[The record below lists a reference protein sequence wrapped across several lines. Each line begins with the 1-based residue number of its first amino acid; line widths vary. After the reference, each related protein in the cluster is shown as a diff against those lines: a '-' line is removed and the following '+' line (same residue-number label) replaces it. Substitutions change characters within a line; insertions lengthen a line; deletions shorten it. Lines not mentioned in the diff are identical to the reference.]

1 VPDRPG
7 TVAATPAGPPG
18 GRDEATRQDLTTLA
32 RGGLLNLV
40 GAVATGLFQFVLVLV
55 IARGLDTGGTGAFFE
70 AVALFLILS
79 AASALGADMGLSRMI
94 PRYRALRRVHDI
106 RRGIRIGVWPV
117 LAVGT
122 AAGLLVLA
130 WAPWLAR
137 VFAGEGDSR
146 QLEDFLRA
154 LAPFIPV
161 YALSLVVF
169 AATRG
174 FGTMRPSALVD
185 KVARPALQPL
195 LVLGVILTGGGSTL
209 IALAWAGPFLPALAA
224 GLLWLLVLVRRAE
237 RGRAA
242 DAEPARP
249 VAELVGEFWRF
260 TGPRGLA
267 VVFQTTSLWLSTLL
281 LGALRSTDEAGV
293 YAASTR
299 YLVAGTMLGVAVQ
312 QVMGPKLSELLAR
325 EQRHRAASVYQT
337 ASCWLVV
344 LNWPIYLTLVI
355 FGVPLL
361 ELFGSGFTDGQV
373 VLTILASTM
382 LLATAVGP
390 VDVVLLMGGRSSW
403 NLLNT
408 IAALT
413 ANLVLNLLLTPRL
426 GLAGAAIAFAASILL
441 NNLLPLAQVWRLL
454 GLHPF
459 GQGVRVAVAIAGL
472 CFGVLGVA
480 VRALLGPTTAGL
492 AVYALAGGGLYAAL
506 LWRFRDR
513 VEVDAL
519 RGLLRSR
526 IGRAAEQ
533 PPPHGGAR

>member
-7 TVAATPAGPPG
+7 AVAATPAGPPG

-32 RGGLLNLV
+32 RGGVLNLT

-55 IARGLDTGGTGAFFE
+55 IARGLDTAGTGAFFE

-79 AASALGADMGLSRMI
+79 AVSALGADMGLSRMI
-94 PRYRALRRVHDI
+94 PRYRALRRVRDI
-106 RRGIRIGVWPV
+106 RRSVRIGLWPV
-117 LAVGT
+117 LAVG
-122 AAGLLVLA
+122 AAVGLLVLA
-130 WAPWLAR
+130 LAPWLAR

-146 QLEDFLRA
+146 QLEDFLRT

-185 KVARPALQPL
+185 KIGRPALQPP
-195 LVLGVILTGGGSTL
+195 LVLGVILAGGGSTL

-237 RGRAA
+237 RRRAV

-260 TGPRGLA
+260 TGPRALA
-267 VVFQTTSLWLSTLL
+267 VIFQTTSLWLSTLL

-312 QVMGPKLSELLAR
+312 QVMGPQLSELLAR
-325 EQRHRAASVYQT
+325 ERRDRAASVYQT
-337 ASCWLVV
+337 ASCWLV
-344 LNWPIYLTLVI
+344 LMNWPIYLTLVV
-355 FGVPLL
+355 FGLPLL
-361 ELFGSGFTDGQV
+361 GLFGEGFTGGQV

-390 VDVVLLMGGRSSW
+390 VDVVLLMAGRSSW

-413 ANLVLNLLLTPRL
+413 ANLALNLLLTPRF
-426 GLAGAAIAFAASILL
+426 GLAGAATAFAASIVL
-441 NNLLPLAQVWRLL
+441 NNVLPLAQVWRFLR
-454 GLHPF
+454 LHPF
-459 GQGVRVAVAIAGL
+459 GEGVLVGGAIAAV
-472 CFGVLGVA
+472 CFGVLGAA
-480 VRALLGPTTAGL
+480 VRAALGPTTAGL
-492 AVYALAGGGLYAAL
+492 AVHALAGCALYAVL

-513 VEVDAL
+513 LEVDAL

-526 IGRAAEQ
+526 VGRAAGQ
-533 PPPHGGAR
+533 PPAHGGAG

>member
-1 VPDRPG
+1 
-7 TVAATPAGPPG
+7 
-18 GRDEATRQDLTTLA
+18 
-32 RGGLLNLV
+32 
-40 GAVATGLFQFVLVLV
+40 
-55 IARGLDTGGTGAFFE
+55 
-70 AVALFLILS
+70 
-79 AASALGADMGLSRMI
+79 
-94 PRYRALRRVHDI
+94 
-106 RRGIRIGVWPV
+106 
-117 LAVGT
+117 
-122 AAGLLVLA
+122 
-130 WAPWLAR
+130 
-137 VFAGEGDSR
+137 
-146 QLEDFLRA
+146 
-154 LAPFIPV
+154 
-161 YALSLVVF
+161 
-169 AATRG
+169 
-174 FGTMRPSALVD
+174 
-185 KVARPALQPL
+185 
-195 LVLGVILTGGGSTL
+195 
-209 IALAWAGPFLPALAA
+209 
-224 GLLWLLVLVRRAE
+224 
-237 RGRAA
+237 
-242 DAEPARP
+242 
-249 VAELVGEFWRF
+249 
-260 TGPRGLA
+260 

-480 VRALLGPTTAGL
+480 VRVLLGPTTAGL

-526 IGRAAEQ
+526 IGRAAER
-533 PPPHGGAR
+533 PPSHGGAR

>member
-7 TVAATPAGPPG
+7 AVAATPAGPPG
-18 GRDEATRQDLTTLA
+18 GHDEATRQDLTTLA
-32 RGGLLNLV
+32 RGGVLNLV
-40 GAVATGLFQFVLVLV
+40 GAVATGLLQFVLVLI

-94 PRYRALRRVHDI
+94 PRYRALRQVGDI
-106 RRGIRIGVWPV
+106 RRSIRIGLWPV

-130 WAPWLAR
+130 TAPWLAG

-146 QLEDFLRA
+146 QLEDFLRT

-174 FGTMRPSALVD
+174 FGTMRPSVLVD
-185 KVARPALQPL
+185 KIGRPALQPL
-195 LVLGVILTGGGSTL
+195 LVLGVILAGGGSTL

-224 GLLWLLVLVRRAE
+224 GLLWLLLQVRRAE
-237 RGRAA
+237 RRRAA

-260 TGPRGLA
+260 TGPRALA
-267 VVFQTTSLWLSTLL
+267 VIFQTTSLWLSTLL
-281 LGALRSTDEAGV
+281 LGALRSTHEAGV

-312 QVMGPKLSELLAR
+312 QVLGPQLSELLAR
-325 EQRHRAASVYQT
+325 ERRDRASSVYQT
-337 ASCWLVV
+337 ATCWLV
-344 LNWPIYLTLVI
+344 LMNWPIYLTLII
-355 FGVPLL
+355 FGLPLL
-361 ELFGSGFTDGQV
+361 GLFGPGFSGGQV
-373 VLTILASTM
+373 VLAILASTM
-382 LLATAVGP
+382 LLATAIGP

-413 ANLVLNLLLTPRL
+413 ANLALNLLLTPRL

-441 NNLLPLAQVWRLL
+441 SNLLPLAQVWRFLR
-454 GLHPF
+454 LHPF
-459 GQGVRVAVAIAGL
+459 GEGVLVAVAIAGG
-472 CFGVLGVA
+472 CFGVLGAA
-480 VRALLGPTTAGL
+480 VRAALGPTATGL
-492 AVYALAGGGLYAAL
+492 AVHVLIGCGLYAAL

-533 PPPHGGAR
+533 PAAHGGVR

>member
-7 TVAATPAGPPG
+7 AVAATPAGPPG
-18 GRDEATRQDLTTLA
+18 GRDEATRKDLTTLA
-32 RGGLLNLV
+32 RGGMLNLV

-55 IARGLDTGGTGAFFE
+55 IARGLDTGGTGAFYE

-79 AASALGADMGLSRMI
+79 AVSALGADMGLSRMI
-94 PRYRALRRVHDI
+94 PRYRALRQVRDI
-106 RRGIRIGVWPV
+106 RRGIRVGIWPV
-117 LAVGT
+117 LAVGA

-130 WAPWLAR
+130 LAPWLAE

-146 QLEDFLRA
+146 QLEDFLRV

-185 KVARPALQPL
+185 KIGRPALQPL
-195 LVLGVILTGGGSTL
+195 LVLGVILAGGGSTL

-237 RGRAA
+237 RRRAA

-260 TGPRGLA
+260 TGPRALA
-267 VVFQTTSLWLSTLL
+267 VMFQTTSLWLSTLL

-299 YLVAGTMLGVAVQ
+299 YLVAGTMIGVAVQ
-312 QVMGPKLSELLAR
+312 QVMGPQLSELLAR
-325 EQRHRAASVYQT
+325 EQRGRAASVYQT
-337 ASCWLVV
+337 SSCWLVL
-344 LNWPIYLTLVI
+344 LNWPIYLTLI
-355 FGVPLL
+355 LFGVPLL
-361 ELFGSGFTDGQV
+361 ALFGDAFTEGQV

-413 ANLVLNLLLTPRL
+413 ANLALNLLLTPRF
-426 GLAGAAIAFAASILL
+426 GLAGAATAFAASILL
-441 NNLLPLAQVWRLL
+441 NNLLPLAQVWRFLR
-454 GLHPF
+454 LHPF
-459 GQGVRVAVAIAGL
+459 GEGVWVAAAIAGV
-472 CFGVLGVA
+472 CFGVLGAA
-480 VRALLGPTTAGL
+480 VRAALGPTTAGL
-492 AVYALAGGGLYAAL
+492 AVQALAGCGLYAAL

-513 VEVDAL
+513 LEVDAL
-519 RGLLRSR
+519 RGLLRR
-526 IGRAAEQ
+526 GIGRAAEQ
-533 PPPHGGAR
+533 PSAQGGAR

>member
-7 TVAATPAGPPG
+7 AVAATPAG
-18 GRDEATRQDLTTLA
+18 GRDEATRKDLTTLA
-32 RGGLLNLV
+32 RGGVLNLV

-79 AASALGADMGLSRMI
+79 AVSALGADMGLSRMI
-94 PRYRALRRVHDI
+94 PRYRALRRPRDI
-106 RRGIRIGVWPV
+106 RRGIRIGIWPV
-117 LAVGT
+117 LAVGA

-130 WAPWLAR
+130 SAPWLAR

-146 QLEDFLRA
+146 QLEDFLRV

-185 KVARPALQPL
+185 KIGRPALQPL
-195 LVLGVILTGGGSTL
+195 LVLGVILAGGGSTL

-237 RGRAA
+237 RRRAA

-260 TGPRGLA
+260 TGPRALA
-267 VVFQTTSLWLSTLL
+267 VIFQTTSLWLSTLL

-299 YLVAGTMLGVAVQ
+299 YLVAGTMIGVAVQ
-312 QVMGPKLSELLAR
+312 QVMGPQLSELLAR

-337 ASCWLVV
+337 ASCWLVL
-344 LNWPIYLTLVI
+344 LNWPIYLTLI
-355 FGVPLL
+355 LFGVPLL
-361 ELFGSGFTDGQV
+361 ALFGNAFTEGQV

-408 IAALT
+408 VAALT
-413 ANLVLNLLLTPRL
+413 ANLALNLLLTPRF
-426 GLAGAAIAFAASILL
+426 GLAGAATAFTASILL
-441 NNLLPLAQVWRLL
+441 SNLLPLAQVWRFLR
-454 GLHPF
+454 LHPF
-459 GQGVRVAVAIAGL
+459 GEGVWVAAAIAAV
-472 CFGVLGVA
+472 CFGVLGAA
-480 VRALLGPTTAGL
+480 VRAALGPTTAGL
-492 AVYALAGGGLYAAL
+492 AVHALAGCGLYAAL

-513 VEVDAL
+513 LEVDAL
-519 RGLLRSR
+519 RGLLRR
-526 IGRAAEQ
+526 GIGRAAEQ
-533 PPPHGGAR
+533 PSTQGRAR